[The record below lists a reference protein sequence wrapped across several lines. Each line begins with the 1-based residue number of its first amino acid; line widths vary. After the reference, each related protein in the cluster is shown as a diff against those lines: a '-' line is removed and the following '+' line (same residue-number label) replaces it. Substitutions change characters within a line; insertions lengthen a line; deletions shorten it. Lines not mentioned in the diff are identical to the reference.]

1 MNILL
6 VHQNYPAQF
15 KHLAPAL
22 ARAGHQVVV
31 LTMREQPAN
40 SDQQVKVVTYR
51 TGRGTTTGVHPW
63 VGDFE
68 TKVIRGEACLQA
80 AIILKEKGF
89 EPQVIVAHHGWGES
103 LFLKELWPNASLGI
117 YCEFYYRADGLDV
130 GFDKEFSKLDLVGRS
145 RLRLRNLSNMVHFE
159 VATRGI
165 SPTLW
170 QASTFPSQ
178 FRNKIDVIHDGI
190 DTDAMVPNPNI
201 SINLL
206 NGLRLQKGSEVITFV
221 NRSLEPYRGY
231 HSFMRA
237 LPQLLKAKPNAQV
250 LIVGDNGV
258 SYGEKPPQG
267 TWKDLFWNEAKQ
279 KMNDQMASRVHFLGR
294 VPYDQFL
301 AILQISTV
309 HVYLTYPFVLSWSL
323 LEAMSVGCAI
333 VASNTQPLHEAIEH
347 KKTGLLVDFFDYEQ
361 LAKDVVMLLDSA
373 ELREALGR
381 NARNFAKEHYDLKRV
396 CLPKQLAW
404 VESLSE
410 LV

>member
-15 KHLAPAL
+15 KHLGPAL
-22 ARAGHQVVV
+22 ARAGHQVVA
-31 LTMREQPAN
+31 LTMREQPVN
-40 SDQQVKVVTYR
+40 SDNPVKVVIYR
-51 TGRGTTTGVHPW
+51 PGRGTTTGVHPW

-80 AIILKEKGF
+80 AIKLKEKGF

-103 LFLKELWPNASLGI
+103 LFLKELWPHANLGI

-130 GFDKEFSKLDLVGRS
+130 GFDKEFSNLDLAGRS
-145 RLRLRNLSNMVHFE
+145 RMRLRNLSNMVHFE
-159 VATRGI
+159 VAVRGI
-165 SPTLW
+165 SPTQW

-190 DTDAMVPNPNI
+190 DTDTLVPNPTI
-201 SINLL
+201 SITLA
-206 NGLRLQKGSEVITFV
+206 NGLRLQKSNEVITFV

-237 LPQLLKAKPNAQV
+237 LPQMLKAKPNAQV

-258 SYGEKPPQG
+258 SYGEKPPTG
-267 TWKDLFWNEAKQ
+267 TWKDIFWNEAKL
-279 KMNDQMASRVHFLGR
+279 KMDDQMASRVQFLGR

-347 KKTGLLVDFFDYEQ
+347 NKTGILVDFFDYEKI
-361 LAKDVVMLLDSA
+361 ANEVITLLDNP
-373 ELREALGR
+373 ELREGLGQR
-381 NARNFAKEHYDLKRV
+381 ARSFAIDHYDLKRV

-404 VESLSE
+404 VESLAK
-410 LV
+410 VV

>member
-51 TGRGTTTGVHPW
+51 PGRGTTTGVHPW

-103 LFLKELWPNASLGI
+103 LFLKELWPYASLGI

-201 SINLL
+201 SINLI

-237 LPQLLKAKPNAQV
+237 LPQMLKAKPNAQV

-267 TWKDLFWNEAKQ
+267 TWKDIFWNEAKQ

>member
-51 TGRGTTTGVHPW
+51 PRRGTTTGVHPW

-206 NGLRLQKGSEVITFV
+206 NGLRLQKGNEVITFV